1 MTLVDVW
8 RPVVT
13 KTHISLLYNTV
24 LVMGASIL
32 VALSAQIA
40 IPLPFTPVPVTA
52 QTLAVLLIGA
62 VLGSARGALAILTY
76 LAEGAVGLP
85 VFAGGKAGLAWL
97 AGPTGGY
104 LIGFVLAAFV
114 TGYLAERKWDRNIF
128 TSFLAMSIGNVIIFA
143 FGLLILASYVGFDK
157 VLALGFYP
165 FLVGDIVKL
174 VLAAFLLP
182 LGWKAQQISRK
193 I

>member
-8 RPVVT
+8 RPAVA
-13 KTHISLLYNTV
+13 KTYTNLLYNAV
-24 LVMGASIL
+24 LVITASVL
-32 VALSAQIA
+32 VALSAQIV

-52 QTLAVLLIGA
+52 QTLAVLLVGA

-85 VFAGGKAGLAWL
+85 VFAGGKAGLVWL

-104 LIGFVLAAFV
+104 LFGFVIAAFV
-114 TGYLAERKWDRNIF
+114 TGYLAERRWDRNIV

-165 FLVGDIVKL
+165 FWIGDIVKL
-174 VLAAFLLP
+174 ALATFLLP
-182 LGWKAQQISRK
+182 LGWEFLKLSGK

>member
-8 RPVVT
+8 RPVIT
-13 KTHISLLYNTV
+13 KTHINLLYNTV

-104 LIGFVLAAFV
+104 LLGFVLAAFV
-114 TGYLAERKWDRNIF
+114 TGFLAERKWDRNIF
-128 TSFLAMSIGNVIIFA
+128 SGFLAMLIGNVIIFA
-143 FGLLILASYVGFDK
+143 FGLLVLQSYVGVER
-157 VLALGFYP
+157 VLELGFYP
-165 FLVGDIVKL
+165 FILGDIVKL
-174 VLAAFLLP
+174 ALAAILLP
-182 LGWKAQQISRK
+182 SSWKILKLSGR

>member
-13 KTHISLLYNTV
+13 KTHINLLYNTV
-24 LVMGASIL
+24 LVLGASIL

-76 LAEGAVGLP
+76 LAEGVVGLP
-85 VFAGGKAGLAWL
+85 VFAGGKAGLTWL

-104 LIGFVLAAFV
+104 LIGFVIAAFV
-114 TGYLAERKWDRNIF
+114 TGFLAERRWDRNIV
-128 TSFLAMSIGNVIIFA
+128 TSFLAMSIGNIIIFA
-143 FGLLILASYVGFDK
+143 FGLLVLQSYVGMDK

-174 VLAAFLLP
+174 ALATFLLP
-182 LGWKAQQISRK
+182 LGWKALQLSGK